1 MFLKSDGSLWGMG
14 QRVMASLAMV
24 SLFQSQ
30 QPIIGTNI
38 VASLKADAIVCLSNL
53 TPAYGPLA

>member
-1 MFLKSDGSLWGMG
+1 MG